1 MRIRKYAL
9 APLAALACGGG
20 AQAQNYPTKT
30 VHIVVPL
37 AAGGAADTITRAI
50 AQRLTEVWNQQVVVE
65 NKPLRADHGFSGA
78 VRRLHESRRTQMDE
92 GHQGRQCDG

>member
-1 MRIRKYAL
+1 MRIR
-9 APLAALACGGG
+9 GGG
-20 AQAQNYPTKT
+20 AQAQNYPTKS

-65 NKPLRADHGFSGA
+65 NKPGANTQIGAQQIARFPADGIKPPSNG
-78 VRRLHESRRTQMDE
+78 RRSSRTPM
-92 GHQGRQCDG
+92 